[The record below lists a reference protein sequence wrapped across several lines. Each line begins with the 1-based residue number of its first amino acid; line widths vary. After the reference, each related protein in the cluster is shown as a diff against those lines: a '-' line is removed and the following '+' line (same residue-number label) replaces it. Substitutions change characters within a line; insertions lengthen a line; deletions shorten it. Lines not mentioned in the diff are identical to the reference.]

1 MSNDLPNG
9 AGRAVYSNGTTY
21 QGDWKVRA
29 FCNIRTTHHITVY
42 DTAAC
47 IIAQHM

>member
-21 QGDWKVRA
+21 QGDWKVKTV
-29 FCNIRTTHHITVY
+29 CNTY
-42 DTAAC
+42 
-47 IIAQHM
+47 QHAKYTSINR